1 MKLFDYI
8 KVLFGSH
15 ESWDNLKSY
24 DKSKNSF
31 MVNRFMAIKFPMQ
44 ANMFNPLRTSPV
56 GAAESW
62 RMVSSK
68 FKRVPGW
75 IYTKVRKQKK
85 EKVWE
90 PSQETIDFYLKI
102 NEIGNRELREAL
114 KWNHELTTE
123 TLKRIEKQIKDD
135 VHRRKL

>member
-8 KVLFGSH
+8 KVLFSTD
-15 ESWDNLKSY
+15 SNWDNLKSY

-31 MVNRFMAIKFPMQ
+31 MVNRFMSIKFPIQ
-44 ANMFNPLRTSPV
+44 AQLFNALKTDGV

-62 RMVSSK
+62 RMVASK

-75 IYTKVRKQKK
+75 IYTRVRKTKK

-102 NEIGNRELREAL
+102 NEIGERELREAL
-114 KWNHELTTE
+114 KYNHEITVN
-123 TLKRIEKQIKDD
+123 TLKKIEKQINDD
-135 VHRRKL
+135 VHRGKF

>member
-24 DKSKNSF
+24 DKTKNSF
-31 MVNRFMAIKFPMQ
+31 MVNRFMSIKFPIQ
-44 ANMFNPLRTSPV
+44 ANMFNLLRTSPI

-75 IYTKVRKQKK
+75 IYTKVKKQKK

-90 PSQETIDFYLKI
+90 PSDDAISFYLKI
-102 NEIGNRELREAL
+102 NEIGKREYQEAL
-114 KWNHELTTE
+114 KWDRNCTIE
-123 TLKRIEKQIKDD
+123 TLKKIEKQIKDD